1 MGGCVNSSAG
11 PLLLF
16 HCGTGSELTPESRQ
30 FFGGLL
36 PEIAGKLRSREK
48 AFDLAVWC
56 VNRLEES
63 GLFNAGRGAIP
74 QADGV
79 VRRDAGAMD
88 GATLKALGI
97 SQVRGVPSMS
107 RLVAA
112 LHGKSPHVHL
122 AGTMAERW
130 AISNGWP
137 DAGSQEAGLPDPLSF
152 WNESGQTGSGTV
164 GCVVR
169 DGAGHLASVTS
180 TGGIGRMW
188 PGRIGD
194 SPIVGGGFYADDE
207 LGAISM
213 TGVGEAILTSGGGV
227 AMLVSISLA
236 REGSPSESARQWL
249 ERLEKRFGATAG
261 CVGISRERPFFAHT
275 SPVMIRGY
283 VGMDRV
289 LVEDCADRD
298 PF

>member
-1 MGGCVNSSAG
+1 M
-11 PLLLF
+11 LF
-16 HCGTGSELTPESRQ
+16 HCGTDSELTPEVRP
-30 FFGGLL
+30 FFDGLL
-36 PEIAGKLRSREK
+36 PELALRLRGGEK
-48 AFDLAVWC
+48 ALNMAVLC

-74 QADGV
+74 QSDGV

-88 GATLKALGI
+88 GASMKALGI
-97 SQVRGVPSMS
+97 SQVRGVPAMS

-112 LHGKSPHVHL
+112 LHGMSPHVHL
-122 AGTMAERW
+122 AGVLAEEW
-130 AISNGWP
+130 ARRNGWP
-137 DAGSQEAGLPDPLSF
+137 EAGSQKAGHPDPLTF
-152 WNESGQTGSGTV
+152 WNESGQSGSGTV

-169 DGAGHLASVTS
+169 DSEGHLAAVTS

-194 SPIVGGGFYADDE
+194 SPIVGGGFYADDT

-227 AMLVSISLA
+227 ALLVSMASSGGGPTPQSA
-236 REGSPSESARQWL
+236 REWL
-249 ERLEKRFGATAG
+249 ERVERRFGATAG
-261 CVGISRERPFFAHT
+261 CVGISLGRPFFAHT
-275 SPVMIRGY
+275 SAAMVRGY
-283 VGMDRV
+283 VGTDRAFV
-289 LVEDCADRD
+289 GDRADQD

>member
-1 MGGCVNSSAG
+1 MDLASG

-16 HCGTGSELTPESRQ
+16 HCGTGSELTPENRP
-30 FFGGLL
+30 FFGELL
-36 PEIAGKLRSREK
+36 PELAERLRSQEK

-88 GATLKALGI
+88 GGSLKALGI

-112 LHGKSPHVHL
+112 LHGKTSHVHL
-122 AGTMAERW
+122 AGVLAERW
-130 AISNGWP
+130 ASQNGWP
-137 DAGSQEAGLPDPLSF
+137 EAGSQEAGHPDPLSF

-169 DGAGHLASVTS
+169 DGTGHLAAVTS

-213 TGVGEAILTSGGGV
+213 TGIGEAILTSGGGV
-227 AMLVSISLA
+227 ALLVSISMA
-236 REGSPSESARQWL
+236 GEGAASGLARQWL
-249 ERLEKRFGATAG
+249 ERVEKRFGATAG
-261 CVGISRERPFFAHT
+261 CVGISLGRPFFAHT
-275 SPVMIRGY
+275 SSMMIRGY

-289 LVEDCADRD
+289 LVEDRADRD